1 MTGRLLLLLA
11 LAAGCGEPGATSD
24 GAVDLGG
31 ADASTVDGGGADGG
45 TMDASSSDAF
55 IADGG
60 PFVSQ
65 ADKNPT
71 WTILALAWRQSEYI
85 IEQMKQRNL

>member
-1 MTGRLLLLLA
+1 M
-11 LAAGCGEPGATSD
+11 
-24 GAVDLGG
+24 
-31 ADASTVDGGGADGG
+31 G
-45 TMDASSSDAF
+45 TDPASSVTNAFGQLHDAKNVF

-85 IEQMKQRNL
+85 IEQMMQRNL